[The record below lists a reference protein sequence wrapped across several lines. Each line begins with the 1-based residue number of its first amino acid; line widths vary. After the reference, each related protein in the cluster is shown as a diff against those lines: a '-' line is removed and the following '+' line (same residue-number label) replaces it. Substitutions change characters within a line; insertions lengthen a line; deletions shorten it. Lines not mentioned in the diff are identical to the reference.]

1 VLELIPPKS
10 PMTLSPSDLN
20 NIEKRTANYSS
31 RPRSN
36 GHNRILVLCV
46 DRDDDIGSKG
56 GVKTPIL
63 GKDHCIEAGLK
74 LAIEDPED
82 PDANAIFGAVKAYEK
97 LRTKGYDSEVALVA
111 GKKNRGI
118 EADEKIGSELN
129 HVLNRY
135 HADAAVIISDGE
147 DDEAVVPVIQTT
159 LPVISVQRIIIKHSR
174 SVEYSYAV
182 LGRYIKM
189 LVYDPRYSK
198 FFLGLPGALLVVG
211 GLATVFGFTKE
222 ALALVMSILG
232 GAFIIRAFDLD
243 KALGSLGRPTPT
255 EFIRIFS
262 VFAGVLIILVS
273 IANGF
278 SSIPGEALVNE
289 DMSITDVITNRLIV
303 GNFVHGTITLMWIGI
318 GTILMGS
325 LLSDWFKGS
334 IRVMSDILRLVV
346 LALLYIPILQFT
358 SVLTEGT
365 NPFTLISSL
374 FIGLAITL
382 IVATFLFQYFRN
394 KKGGEVLRH

>member
-1 VLELIPPKS
+1 
-10 PMTLSPSDLN
+10 MTFSQSDLN
-20 NIEKRTANYSS
+20 DLEKRFPPGNSVATRTDS
-31 RPRSN
+31 R
-36 GHNRILVLCV
+36 NRILVLCI

-56 GVKTPIL
+56 GVKTPIM
-63 GKDHCIEAGLK
+63 GREHCVEAGLR

-97 LRTKGYDSEVALVA
+97 LVSKGYDSEVALVA
-111 GKKNRGI
+111 GKRDRGI
-118 EADEKIGSELN
+118 EADEKIGIELN
-129 HVLNRY
+129 HVLNRF
-135 HADAAVIISDGE
+135 HADAAAIISDGE
-147 DDEAVVPVIQTT
+147 DDEAVVPVIQTMI
-159 LPVISVQRIIIKHSR
+159 PVISVQRIIIKHSR

-198 FFLGLPGALLVVG
+198 FFLGVPGALLVVS
-211 GLATVFGFTKE
+211 GLATVLGLTRE

-232 GAFIIRAFDLD
+232 GAFIIRAFDID
-243 KALGSLGRPTPT
+243 KSLGSLGRPTPT
-255 EFIRIFS
+255 GFIRIFS

-273 IANGF
+273 IVNGL
-278 SSIPGEALVNE
+278 SNIPGEVLIQK
-289 DMSITDVITNRLIV
+289 DMNFIDIITNRVII
-303 GNFVHGTITLMWIGI
+303 GNFVHGTIALMWIGI
-318 GTILMGS
+318 GTILIGS
-325 LLSDWFKGS
+325 LLSNWFKGS
-334 IRVMSDILRLVV
+334 VRAMSDILRLVV

-394 KKGGEVLRH
+394 RKGGEVLRH

>member
-1 VLELIPPKS
+1 
-10 PMTLSPSDLN
+10 MTFRPSDLN
-20 NIEKRTANYSS
+20 DFEKRTTRDEREGA
-31 RPRSN
+31 RRN
-36 GHNRILVLCV
+36 GHDRVLVLCI

-63 GKDHCIEAGLK
+63 GKNHCIDAGLR

-97 LRTKGYDSEVALVA
+97 LLLKGYDSEVALVA
-111 GKKNRGI
+111 GKMDRGI
-118 EADEKIGSELN
+118 EADEKIGNELS
-129 HVLNRY
+129 HVLNIY
-135 HADAAVIISDGE
+135 QADAAVIISDGE
-147 DDEAVVPVIQTT
+147 DDEAVVPVIQAMI
-159 LPVISVQRIIIKHSR
+159 PVMSVQRIIIKHSR
-174 SVEYSYAV
+174 SVEYSYAI

-198 FFLGLPGALLVVG
+198 FFLGVPGALLVVS
-211 GLATVFGFTKE
+211 GLATVLGLTKE

-232 GAFIIRAFDLD
+232 GAFIIRAFDID
-243 KALGSLGRPTPT
+243 KSLGSLGRPTPT
-255 EFIRIFS
+255 GFIRIFS

-273 IANGF
+273 IVNGF
-278 SSIPGEALVNE
+278 SSIPAEALSNK
-289 DMSITDVITNRLIV
+289 DMNFIDIVTNRLII
-303 GNFVHGTITLMWIGI
+303 GNFVHGTITLLWIGI
-318 GTILMGS
+318 GTILIGS
-325 LLSDWFKGS
+325 LLSNWFKGS
-334 IRVMSDILRLVV
+334 VRAMSDILRLVV

-358 SVLTEGT
+358 SVLTERT

-394 KKGGEVLRH
+394 RKGGEVLKH

>member
-1 VLELIPPKS
+1 
-10 PMTLSPSDLN
+10 MTFSQSDLN
-20 NIEKRTANYSS
+20 DLEKRFPPGNSVATRTDS
-31 RPRSN
+31 R
-36 GHNRILVLCV
+36 NRILVLCI

-56 GVKTPIL
+56 GVKTPIM
-63 GKDHCIEAGLK
+63 GRDHCVEAGLR

-97 LRTKGYDSEVALVA
+97 LVSKGYDSEVALVA
-111 GKKNRGI
+111 GKRDRGI
-118 EADEKIGSELN
+118 EADEKIGIELN
-129 HVLNRY
+129 HVLNRF
-135 HADAAVIISDGE
+135 HADAAAIISDGE
-147 DDEAVVPVIQTT
+147 DDEAVVPVIQTMI
-159 LPVISVQRIIIKHSR
+159 PVISVQRIIIKHSR

-198 FFLGLPGALLVVG
+198 FFLGVPGALLVVS
-211 GLATVFGFTKE
+211 GLATVLGLTRE

-232 GAFIIRAFDLD
+232 GAFIIRAFDID
-243 KALGSLGRPTPT
+243 KSLGSLGRPTPT
-255 EFIRIFS
+255 GFIRIFS

-273 IANGF
+273 IVNGL
-278 SSIPGEALVNE
+278 SNIPGEVLIQK
-289 DMSITDVITNRLIV
+289 DMNFIDIITNRVII
-303 GNFVHGTITLMWIGI
+303 GNFVHGTIALMWIGI
-318 GTILMGS
+318 GTILIGS
-325 LLSDWFKGS
+325 LLSNWFKGS
-334 IRVMSDILRLVV
+334 VRAMSDILRLVV

-394 KKGGEVLRH
+394 RKGGEVLRH